1 MTDEKVYEIVRNALF
16 KDGSCSFDTWYTIVI
31 NNKPLFEASIN
42 SKGYI
47 HIRKPIKKIDW
58 YENRNDVFLY
68 RKWRF
73 NSKKE
78 LVDAGMIE
86 GTKPNKEDVKEI
98 IL

>member
-1 MTDEKVYEIVRNALF
+1 MNDKELFEVVNKALF
-16 KDGSCSFDTWYTIVI
+16 QNKSCSFDTWYTIIV
-31 NNKPLFEASIN
+31 NNKPIFEAAIN

-47 HIRKPIKKIDW
+47 HIRKPIKKVDW

-86 GTKPNKEDVKEI
+86 GTKPNKEDVKEVT
-98 IL
+98 L